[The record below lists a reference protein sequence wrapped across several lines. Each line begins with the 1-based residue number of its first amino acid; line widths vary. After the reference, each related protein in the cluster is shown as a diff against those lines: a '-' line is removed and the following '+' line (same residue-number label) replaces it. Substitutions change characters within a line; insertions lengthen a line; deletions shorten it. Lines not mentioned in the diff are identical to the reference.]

1 MEYEKKKGK
10 KNLLRCRRFSSYK
23 RSGNY
28 VGKNTWSNELY
39 LSFSRAVKLHGV
51 RLLADVGVEYKVK
64 LEVLSQSVRKRF
76 HALRDSR
83 GIDGFDVMLPRP
95 IDVQA
100 NVFVH
105 LKVAIRGRRSTRVG
119 GTAYTT
125 AETDGITV
133 KFCKFLGMT
142 SSNMPANEHDVVEE
156 IIFEEV

>member
-1 MEYEKKKGK
+1 MARILGAT
-10 KNLLRCRRFSSYK
+10 
-23 RSGNY
+23 NY
-28 VGKNTWSNELY
+28 ISHLG
-39 LSFSRAVKLHGV
+39 A
-51 RLLADVGVEYKVK
+51 EYKVK
-64 LEVLSQSVRKRF
+64 LEVLSQLVRKKL
-76 HALRDSR
+76 HAQRDTR
-83 GIDGFDVMLPRP
+83 GIDGFDVMLRRP

-105 LKVAIRGRRSTRVG
+105 VKVTIKGRRSARFG

-142 SSNMPANEHDVVEE
+142 SSNMPACEHDVLEE